1 MPEKQIW
8 FTLHFFGIAVFP
20 ILSIFY
26 HCIANSSLFQK
37 CCAQLPHRFR
47 SPLSFSL
54 LQQSRK
60 ASGNTQF
67 HLTLSVD
74 DGCTQKCSK
83 VHKLHNLEQ
92 CSEHKSLKSSCNS
105 LRIFTSFNAWGLF
118 PSQTVLNSEILWIK
132 QWKHRQKNSSLQQQR
147 YESSKVSI
155 LSSQTNQKKKN
166 SFNRGARSRKT
177 SFAPF
182 FSALK
187 IDCRS

>member
-8 FTLHFFGIAVFP
+8 FTLRFFGIAVFP

-54 LQQSRK
+54 LLQSRK

-74 DGCTQKCSK
+74 GGCTQKILESS
-83 VHKLHNLEQ
+83 HSQPWTMQRTQKLQVLLQQPQDLYKLQ
-92 CSEHKSLKSSCNS
+92 CLRPLPLPNSLK
-105 LRIFTSFNAWGLF
+105 LWKYF
-118 PSQTVLNSEILWIK
+118 EINNENTDKKI
-132 QWKHRQKNSSLQQQR
+132 SLQQQR
-147 YESSKVSI
+147 HESSKVSI
-155 LSSQTNQKKKN
+155 LSSQKKFKK

-177 SFAPF
+177 SFAPL
-182 FSALK
+182 FSVLK